1 MRPQQREEDE
11 FALGLVGRLDGLLEK
26 DRLNRLLH
34 RPGVIQ
40 GPADFVLHRSDD
52 LTVQLP
58 DDVGD
63 VPSSRVKPGQMD

>member
-1 MRPQQREEDE
+1 MNSRL
-11 FALGLVGRLDGLLEK
+11 ASSVGLMASWKK

-40 GPADFVLHRSDD
+40 GPADFVLHGSDD
-52 LTVQLP
+52 LTVELP

-63 VPSSRVKPGQMD
+63 VPSERCRNQVQVDQDWR